1 MSRFAEPMS
10 RLIDELRK
18 LPGIGTKSAQRLAFH
33 VLRASDAD
41 ARALAEAI
49 LVLREKLRLCSI
61 CNNITDVD
69 PCGYCASAVRDRH
82 LVCVVEEPTNIAT
95 IEKTRSYNG
104 VYHVLHGTLSP
115 IGGVGPE
122 QLRIANL
129 LTRLAPRPQSVILS
143 EAASAARPNFGP
155 VMLSEAAS
163 AARPNFG
170 PVILSEERSNESKDL
185 RLDSPAAASD
195 RFLPPNPAESLPAQQ
210 YEPEAIREVILA
222 TSPTTEG
229 EATAAYL
236 AQEIRRVNPTLRITR
251 IATGV
256 PAGSD
261 IEYADEVTM
270 TRALEGRREF

>member
-1 MSRFAEPMS
+1 MA
-10 RLIDELRK
+10 RLIEELRK

-33 VLRASDAD
+33 VLRSSSEDAD
-41 ARALAEAI
+41 SLSAAI
-49 LVLREKLRLCSI
+49 REVKLHLRLCSV

-69 PCGYCASAVRDRH
+69 PCVYCTNPVRNQR

-129 LTRLAPRPQSVILS
+129 LTRL
-143 EAASAARPNFGP
+143 
-155 VMLSEAAS
+155 
-163 AARPNFG
+163 
-170 PVILSEERSNESKDL
+170 
-185 RLDSPAAASD
+185 
-195 RFLPPNPAESLPAQQ
+195 
-210 YEPEAIREVILA
+210 PEVDEVILA

-236 AQEIRRVNPTLRITR
+236 AQELHGAKGDLRVTR

-270 TRALEGRREF
+270 TRAMEGRREF

>member
-1 MSRFAEPMS
+1 MA
-10 RLIDELRK
+10 RLIEELRK

-33 VLRASDAD
+33 VLRSPAED
-41 ARALAEAI
+41 AEALSVAI
-49 LVLREKLRLCSI
+49 RELKLHLRLCSV

-69 PCGYCASAVRDRH
+69 PCGYCTSAVRNQR

-122 QLRIANL
+122 QLRIGNL
-129 LTRLAPRPQSVILS
+129 LTRLS
-143 EAASAARPNFGP
+143 E
-155 VMLSEAAS
+155 V
-163 AARPNFG
+163 
-170 PVILSEERSNESKDL
+170 D
-185 RLDSPAAASD
+185 
-195 RFLPPNPAESLPAQQ
+195 
-210 YEPEAIREVILA
+210 EVILA

-236 AQEIRRVNPTLRITR
+236 AHELRVAKSDLRVTR

-270 TRALEGRREF
+270 TRAMEGRREF

>member
-1 MSRFAEPMS
+1 MS

-33 VLRASDAD
+33 VLRSSDAD

-49 LVLREKLRLCSI
+49 LVLRQKLQLCSI

-69 PCGYCASAVRDRH
+69 PCLYCSSPVRDQH

-122 QLRIANL
+122 QLRIASL
-129 LTRLAPRPQSVILS
+129 LARLTAGRAAV
-143 EAASAARPNFGP
+143 EAADAVGEMIPAGGAN
-155 VMLSEAAS
+155 
-163 AARPNFG
+163 
-170 PVILSEERSNESKDL
+170 
-185 RLDSPAAASD
+185 LDPIALND
-195 RFLPPNPAESLPAQQ
+195 EVL
-210 YEPEAIREVILA
+210 EPEILVREVILA

-236 AQEIRRVNPTLRITR
+236 AQEIRRVAPALRVTR

-270 TRALEGRREF
+270 TRALEGRRDF